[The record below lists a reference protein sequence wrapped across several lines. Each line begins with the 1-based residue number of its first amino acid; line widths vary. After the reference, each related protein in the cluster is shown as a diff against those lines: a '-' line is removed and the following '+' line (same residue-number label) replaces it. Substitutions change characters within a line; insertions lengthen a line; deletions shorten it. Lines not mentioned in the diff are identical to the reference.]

1 MRKFYSEIMG
11 LNMIIDKYSKPPSRR
26 GVSLPCLEDKLF
38 SGGAYD
44 LVSPFQPNALVS
56 VNDILNS
63 KESFQLSKILNL
75 LIKHLR

>member
-1 MRKFYSEIMG
+1 MRKFYFEIMG
-11 LNMIIDKYSKPPSRR
+11 HNMIIDKYSKPPSRR
-26 GVSLPCLEDKLF
+26 ALPCLEDKLF

-63 KESFQLSKILNL
+63 KESFLSNRKS
-75 LIKHLR
+75 

>member
-1 MRKFYSEIMG
+1 MRKFYCEIMG
-11 LNMIIDKYSKPPSRR
+11 HNMITTDKYSKPPSRR

-38 SGGAYD
+38 SRGAND

-63 KESFQLSKILNL
+63 KESFQSNK
-75 LIKHLR
+75 KS